1 MKRHLAEIIAER
13 EMPNA
18 VTVDAVMRMRP
29 CYTRAHIVQLFAGR
43 ESLTPDDIVGLPIP
57 AQDRLWVLLRMAQ
70 REVWLPAIWACAD
83 RAIRHASR
91 SLYRHGRVTEA
102 ARLDSVPPIADRA
115 SAKAAADAA
124 ADAAAADAAHYAAD
138 AAADAAYAARYAAD
152 AADAAAA
159 AAAAADAAHYAAYAA
174 RDAAYAARYDAA
186 AAADEREMTVRHV
199 ATLIAEGQ
207 SR

>member
-115 SAKAAADAA
+115 SAKVAADAA
-124 ADAAAADAAHYAAD
+124 DNAADADARYADNAAYYAAV
-138 AAADAAYAARYAAD
+138 AARYAARYAAD
-152 AADAAAA
+152 D
-159 AAAAADAAHYAAYAA
+159 
-174 RDAAYAARYDAA
+174 
-186 AAADEREMTVRHV
+186 ADEREMTVRHV
-199 ATLIAEGQ
+199 ATLITEEQ
-207 SR
+207 CR

>member
-29 CYTRAHIVQLFAGR
+29 CYARAHVVQLFAGR

-91 SLYRHGRVTEA
+91 SLYRRGRVTEA

-115 SAKAAADAA
+115 SAKV
-124 ADAAAADAAHYAAD
+124 
-138 AAADAAYAARYAAD
+138 AADAAYAADARYAD
-152 AADAAAA
+152 NAAR
-159 AAAAADAAHYAAYAA
+159 YAAYAA
-174 RDAAYAARYDAA
+174 DNADNAADNAAHYADNAAYHAAVAARYAARYAA
-186 AAADEREMTVRHV
+186 DDADEREMTVRHV
-199 ATLIAEGQ
+199 ATLITEEQ
-207 SR
+207 CR

>member
-1 MKRHLAEIIAER
+1 
-13 EMPNA
+13 MPNA
-18 VTVDAVMRMRP
+18 VTVDAVMATRP
-29 CYTRAHIVQLFAGR
+29 CYTRERVVQLFAGR
-43 ESLTPDDIVGLPIP
+43 ESLTPNDIVGLPIP

-115 SAKAAADAA
+115 SAKVAADAAADAHAYYAAAAADNAADADADARYAAAADAA
-124 ADAAAADAAHYAAD
+124 ADVAYYAD
-138 AAADAAYAARYAAD
+138 AAAYVGYDARYAAD
-152 AADAAAA
+152 AADN
-159 AAAAADAAHYAAYAA
+159 AAADAY
-174 RDAAYAARYDAA
+174 
-186 AAADEREMTVRHV
+186 EREMTVRHV
-199 ATLIAEGQ
+199 ATLIAEDQ